1 MNHNIKDDYSEEEDT
16 DDNEDTDD
24 EPEVD
29 LNHNYI
35 YNNCERFKNLM
46 CQQSYMNNSLF
57 LGDKYMYA
65 KFHDPVPY
73 GSLYI
78 LFSRHAR
85 CVVREY
91 LP

>member
-1 MNHNIKDDYSEEEDT
+1 
-16 DDNEDTDD
+16 
-24 EPEVD
+24 
-29 LNHNYI
+29 
-35 YNNCERFKNLM
+35 M

-91 LP
+91 LPWICIAKILQLANLINSTKLIYETIYYLSVQLGS